1 MLIRCKDGK
10 IIDIKINSFIT
21 DKEYYEILMKMKS

>member
-1 MLIRCKDGK
+1 MLIRCNDGK

-21 DKEYYEILMKMKS
+21 DKEYYEILLKMKS